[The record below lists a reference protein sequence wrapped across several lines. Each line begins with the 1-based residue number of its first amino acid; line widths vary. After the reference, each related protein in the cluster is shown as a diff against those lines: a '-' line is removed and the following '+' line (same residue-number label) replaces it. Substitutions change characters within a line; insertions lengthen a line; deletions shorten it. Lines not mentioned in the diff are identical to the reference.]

1 MNPRTRLLL
10 TAATIALLWQLPYGA
25 QMLYPLTLLA
35 TFAHEMGHGLSA
47 LALGASFDE
56 MLLHADGSGM
66 AVWHGNPG
74 HIATALIAAGGL
86 VGPSLVGVSLL
97 LLSRAPRFARAALL
111 LVAVCLLIVTAL
123 WARNAFGIGFL
134 LAWALCLGLAAKALP
149 DAAAAFLLHLIA
161 LTLCLSWLT
170 DLDYM
175 FSNQA
180 VVNGVALPSDS
191 AVMAAALWLPYWFW
205 GGVVAAFSLVILL
218 LGIGFASRTQ
228 QNRKATLAPHGL
240 SPPV

>member
-1 MNPRTRLLL
+1 VNPRTRLFLS
-10 TAATIALLWQLPYGA
+10 AATIALLWQLPYGA

-74 HIATALIAAGGL
+74 AMTTALIAAGGL
-86 VGPSLVGVSLL
+86 IGPSLAGVSLL
-97 LLSRAPRFARAALL
+97 LLSRAPRFARAALV
-111 LVAVCLLIVTAL
+111 LVAVLLLTAAAL

-134 LAWALCLGLAAKALP
+134 LAWALCLGLAARLLP

-191 AVMAAALWLPYWFW
+191 AAMAAALWLPYWFW
-205 GGVVAAFSLVILL
+205 GGVVAAFSLAVLL
-218 LGIGFASRTQ
+218 LGISFASRS
-228 QNRKATLAPHGL
+228 AP
-240 SPPV
+240 SQV

>member
-10 TAATIALLWQLPYGA
+10 SAATIALLWQLPYGA

-47 LALGASFDE
+47 LALGFSFDD
-56 MLLHADGSGM
+56 MLLHSDGSGM
-66 AVWHGNPG
+66 AVWRGNSG
-74 HIATALIAAGGL
+74 ATATALIAAGGL
-86 VGPSLVGVSLL
+86 IGPSLAGVSLL
-97 LLSRAPRFARAALL
+97 LLSRAPRFARATLL
-111 LVAVCLLIVTAL
+111 LVALLLLAAVAL
-123 WARNAFGIGFL
+123 WVRNAFGIGFL
-134 LAWALCLGLAAKALP
+134 LAWALCLGLAAKVLP

-205 GGVVAAFSLVILL
+205 GGVVAAFSLIVLL
-218 LGIGFASRTQ
+218 LGIGFASRVKPTAV
-228 QNRKATLAPHGL
+228 RLP
-240 SPPV
+240 